1 MKNRR
6 KAVFPIYSDCLMI
19 RLFEFQSLLCVCV
32 VSEGDVM
39 KKVRRYSEATLVS
52 LLVTAC
58 GGGDNSSNMT
68 LIIRQ

>member
-1 MKNRR
+1 
-6 KAVFPIYSDCLMI
+6 MI